1 MKPFHMVEGHAA
13 ALMRN
18 NIDTD
23 LIIRIERI
31 AQLTRGAFAPWAFE
45 TLRYGA
51 DGKEDAGFVLNIP
64 PFRQAPILISGANF
78 GCGSSREMAVWAL
91 EEYGV
96 RCILAESYG
105 DIFFNN
111 CLQNGLLPVAL
122 PRPVLENLAGAAM
135 QGTRL
140 TVDLQALRISGAGI
154 GEIDFE
160 FPDAARQA
168 LLLGQDDISQTLSQ
182 LGRIDAFQARDREL
196 RPWAWPVS
204 GAGAA
209 R

>member
-1 MKPFHMVEGHAA
+1 MTPFRITEGHAA

-31 AQLTRGAFAPWAFE
+31 AQLKRGEFAPWAFE
-45 TLRYGA
+45 TWRYGA
-51 DGKEDAGFVLNIP
+51 DGKEDDAFVLNSH
-64 PFRQAPILISGANF
+64 PFRHAPILICGANF

-111 CLQNGLLPVAL
+111 CLQNGLLPVTL
-122 PRPVLENLAGAAM
+122 PRQVLETLADVAGRGAC
-135 QGTRL
+135 
-140 TVDLQALRISGAGI
+140 LRIDLEKMLISGD
-154 GEIDFE
+154 EIDEIGFE
-160 FPDAARQA
+160 FSASARQA
-168 LLLGQDDISQTLSQ
+168 LLRGQDDISQTLEYVHQ
-182 LGRIDAFQARDREL
+182 IEAFQANDRRL
-196 RPWAWPVS
+196 RPWAYP
-204 GAGAA
+204 AA
-209 R
+209 RT